1 MSGKLSPMSFHDHFS
16 GHAASYAT
24 FRPTY
29 PDELFRILAESCVQ
43 HRLAWDCATGNGQAA
58 AAVAEHFARVIA
70 TDASAEQ
77 IEAAPARRGVEFR
90 VGRAEESGIED
101 RSVDLITV
109 AQALHWFDIDGF
121 FAEAERVLA
130 PGGVLAVWSYER
142 CSVNAEC
149 DRVIDQIF
157 AEVEDYWPPGRSIVD
172 AGYKDVDM
180 PFTSLSLPPI
190 SMRMQWLVTDAL
202 GYFRTWSA
210 SRRYLAERGRDPFV
224 GLEEPLRI
232 AWGGGRHSMRWPL
245 TFKAGRA

>member
-1 MSGKLSPMSFHDHFS
+1 MSFHDHFS

-101 RSVDLITV
+101 RSVERSTV
-109 AQALHWFDIDGF
+109 AQARHGCDILYRS
-121 FAEAERVLA
+121 RVLS
-130 PGGVLAVWSYER
+130 GQLETQENRRHDSF
-142 CSVNAEC
+142 
-149 DRVIDQIF
+149 RVPQTK
-157 AEVEDYWPPGRSIVD
+157 EYVQWP
-172 AGYKDVDM
+172 
-180 PFTSLSLPPI
+180 
-190 SMRMQWLVTDAL
+190 
-202 GYFRTWSA
+202 
-210 SRRYLAERGRDPFV
+210 
-224 GLEEPLRI
+224 GLENGTPQQ
-232 AWGGGRHSMRWPL
+232 
-245 TFKAGRA
+245 

>member
-1 MSGKLSPMSFHDHFS
+1 MNFHDHFS

-24 FRPTY
+24 CRPTY
-29 PDELFRILAESCVQ
+29 PDELFHILAESCVQ

-58 AAVAEHFARVIA
+58 AAVARHFARVIA

-77 IEAAPARRGVEFR
+77 IKAATPQRGVEFR

-109 AQALHWFDIDGF
+109 AQALHWFDIDRF

-149 DRVIDQIF
+149 DRVIERIF
-157 AEVEDYWPPGRSIVD
+157 AEVEEYWPPERSIVEG
-172 AGYKDVDM
+172 GYKDVDM
-180 PFTSLSLPPI
+180 PFTALSLPPI
-190 SMRMQWLVTDAL
+190 SMNMQWTVTDAL

-210 SRRYLAERGRDPFV
+210 SRRYLAERGRDPFA
-224 GLEEPLRI
+224 GLEESLRI
-232 AWGGGRHSMRWPL
+232 AWGSGRRSMRWPL
-245 TFKAGRA
+245 TCRAGRA